1 MTYSAESDPWL
12 TAWMPRIRSLSLNEP
27 VLELGCGT
35 GRDTATLCA
44 GGLAVVATDI
54 SRPSLRQCAK
64 AARRVSAV
72 QMDLREP
79 FPFRA
84 MSFRVVVASLSLHY
98 FSWTG
103 TTGAVA
109 EIARCICPGGLLLA
123 RFNSTNDIH
132 HGAGVGDE
140 IERHLF
146 RVGVHQK
153 RFFDRAD
160 VVGLLAGW
168 HIEQLAEQTIQRYEK
183 SKVVWEVAALDAPN
197 QR

>member
-1 MTYSAESDPWL
+1 MTCPAESDPWL
-12 TAWMPRIRSLSLNEP
+12 TAWMPRIRNLSLDEP
-27 VLELGCGT
+27 VLELGCGK

-54 SRPSLRQCAK
+54 SRPSLQQCAK
-64 AARRVSAV
+64 AARRASAL

-84 MSFRVVVASLSLHY
+84 MSFRVIVASLSLHY
-98 FSWTG
+98 FSWAG
-103 TTGAVA
+103 TKGAVA
-109 EIARCICPGGLLLA
+109 EIARCIRPGGLLLA

-146 RVGVHQK
+146 RVGVREK

-168 HIEQLAEQTIQRYEK
+168 HIDQLTEQTIQRYEK
-183 SKVVWEVAALDAPN
+183 SKVVWEVAALGGA
-197 QR
+197 